1 MFKFITWKSL
11 VATAVVSIS
20 VLALAAPSAV
30 AASQSPTDPIYYACH
45 LYAFEPRVS
54 FDQHAITGFG
64 ASQCFGTG
72 WQDQKLVVTL
82 LAHPLPTLYIVVA
95 QASTGYSSS
104 SILKET
110 VSWACTFSGTR
121 TYTLETSW
129 YGRSGAAY
137 GYKFALQSVKLTC
150 AA

>member
-1 MFKFITWKSL
+1 MFKKYRRSL
-11 VATAVVSIS
+11 ALTTMVSAG
-20 VLALAAPSAV
+20 VLAIAAPPAV
-30 AASQSPTDPIYYACH
+30 AASQSRADQVIYGCH

-54 FDQHAITGFG
+54 FDHHEITGFG

-82 LAHPLPTLYIVVA
+82 LAHPFPTLYIVVA
-95 QASTGYSSS
+95 KASTGFSSS
-104 SILKET
+104 SILKQT
-110 VSWACTFSGTR
+110 VSWTCTFSGTR

-129 YGRSGAAY
+129 YGRNGAAY
-137 GYKFALQSVKLTC
+137 GYTFPPQSVTLTC

>member
-1 MFKFITWKSL
+1 MFKRYRRSL
-11 VATAVVSIS
+11 VVTTLIS
-20 VLALAAPSAV
+20 ASLLGLTAPSAV

-54 FDQHAITGFG
+54 FDHHEITGFG

-82 LAHPLPTLYIVVA
+82 LAHPFPTLYVVVA

-104 SILKET
+104 SILKQT

-129 YGRSGAAY
+129 YGRNGDAY
-137 GYKFALQSVKLTC
+137 GFKFPPQSVTLTC